1 MSQDV
6 VLGRKTRYK
15 IGPLVCCIFGVAL
28 YFRSW
33 ARVVFNTFILQKR
46 LLVGRPQLGSSVHFN
61 LLFVTL
67 CDLTLLATKKSKG
80 PSSPVAQ
87 HTRTNTIPQQ
97 SVQSFIHCPASKYK
111 VQASNQLCLTVL
123 NLMFQM
129 LILYTFLYQ
138 CKVHIF

>member
-28 YFRSW
+28 YFRSG

-67 CDLTLLATKKSKG
+67 CDLTLLATKKKQRTQFT
-80 PSSPVAQ
+80 SSSTHQNKHNSSTVS
-87 HTRTNTIPQQ
+87 TIFHSLSSIEIQ
-97 SVQSFIHCPASKYK
+97 SSSIKPTLLDCSELNV
-111 VQASNQLCLTVL
+111 SNANSLHVFVS
-123 NLMFQM
+123 M
-129 LILYTFLYQ
+129 
-138 CKVHIF
+138 